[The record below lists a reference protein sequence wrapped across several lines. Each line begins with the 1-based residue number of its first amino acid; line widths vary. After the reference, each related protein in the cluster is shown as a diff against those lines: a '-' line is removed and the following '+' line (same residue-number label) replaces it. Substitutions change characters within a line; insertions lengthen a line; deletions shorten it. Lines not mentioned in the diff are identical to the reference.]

1 MKAIIFLTKIAELP
15 CEISSVSDYSVSFK
29 ISRDYATADTLQN
42 LFMMNASLS
51 EYSDS
56 ISVSVKRDQVDNIV
70 FVD

>member
-1 MKAIIFLTKIAELP
+1 MKAVIYLSTISELP
-15 CEISSVSDYSVSFK
+15 CEITTVSEHSVSFK
-29 ISRDYATADTLQN
+29 ITRDYATADTLQI
-42 LFMMNASLS
+42 LFMMNAGIY